1 MNFRN
6 GFFAGLIVAAIVGIY
21 LVRLWQP
28 ERQVTLHSA
37 HLISHVENRDWD
49 AVGEA
54 IAEDYQDRWG
64 HDRALVL
71 ERLREVFRAMPNARV
86 APLGPTVSAAGG
98 TGKWIAKVTITGAG
112 EYAAVIE
119 ARVNGLPA
127 PFEMEWRNRSWKPWD
142 WKLVRVDN
150 PALEIS
156 GL

>member
-6 GFFAGLIVAAIVGIY
+6 GFFAGLIVALILGIY
-21 LVRLWQP
+21 LARLWQP
-28 ERQVTLHSA
+28 ERQVALHGA

-49 AVGEA
+49 AVRDA
-54 IAEDYQDRWG
+54 IANDYHDRWG

-71 ERLREVFRAMPNARV
+71 ERLRQVFQAMPNARIASV
-86 APLGPTVSAAGG
+86 DPAVSAANGNG
-98 TGKWIAKVTITGAG
+98 NWVGKITITGAG

-119 ARVNGLPA
+119 ARVNALPA

-142 WKLVRVDN
+142 WKLVRVEN
-150 PALEIS
+150 SALEIS